1 MKLSQYAKIVGVS
14 YKTAW
19 TWYRN
24 GEIKGYQTPTGT
36 IIVTEL
42 DQKNLQ
48 EEGSKTVVYARVSS
62 NKQKD
67 DLERQLL
74 RVQDFCAAKG
84 WRIDK
89 VVKEIASGVNDERP
103 KLIKILTDQSVGRI
117 VVEHKDRLTR
127 VGYNYI
133 DVLLQQRGGELV
145 VINLADTDN
154 EDLLQDLA
162 SIIYSFC
169 TKLYGKR
176 RAKHKADL
184 IRKTLEA
191 E

>member
-1 MKLSQYAKIVGVS
+1 M
-14 YKTAW
+14 
-19 TWYRN
+19 
-24 GEIKGYQTPTGT
+24 
-36 IIVTEL
+36 
-42 DQKNLQ
+42 
-48 EEGSKTVVYARVSS
+48 
-62 NKQKD
+62 
-67 DLERQLL
+67 

-169 TKLYGKR
+169 ARLYGKR

>member
-24 GEIKGYQTPTGT
+24 GEISGYQTPTGT

-42 DQKNLQ
+42 DQKYLQ
-48 EEGSKTVVYARVSS
+48 GEDTKTVVYARVSS

-67 DLERQLL
+67 DLERQIV
-74 RVQDFCAAKG
+74 RVQDFCAANG
-84 WRIDK
+84 WRIDQ

-103 KLIKILTDQSVGRI
+103 KLIKILTDQSVQRI

-169 TKLYGKR
+169 ARLYGKR

-184 IRKTLEA
+184 ITKTLEA

>member
-24 GEIKGYQTPTGT
+24 GEINGYQTPTGT

-42 DQKNLQ
+42 DQKYLQ
-48 EEGSKTVVYARVSS
+48 GEDSKTVVYARVSI

-67 DLERQLL
+67 DLERQIV
-74 RVQDFCAAKG
+74 RAQDFCAANG
-84 WRIDK
+84 WRIDQ
-89 VVKEIASGVNDERP
+89 VVKEIASGINDERP
-103 KLIKILTDQSVGRI
+103 KLIKILTDQSVKRI

-169 TKLYGKR
+169 ARLYGKR

-184 IRKTLEA
+184 ITKTLEA